1 MELAALLG
9 SLVIS
14 LLNVGM
20 CEAKTIHMYES
31 MSTYPMV
38 KFGHRV
44 NRSLN
49 ISLLA
54 PVNVFSEQLYRQHT

>member
-14 LLNVGM
+14 LLNVAM
-20 CEAKTIHMYES
+20 YDAKTIIMYDS
-31 MSTYPMV
+31 MLTYLMV

-44 NRSLN
+44 NRPLN

-54 PVNVFSEQLYRQHT
+54 PVNVFSVQLYKQHT